1 MAKGK
6 FIVLYGINNL
16 GKSTQAKILIE
27 KLNQQGIKAEYL
39 KYPVYGLEP
48 TGPQINQIL
57 RGGEAQKITEEELQT
72 LYTQNRRDYEPTLK
86 QKLESGIWIVAE
98 DYTGTGIAW
107 GNTKGASLEFL
118 ENLNKDLLK
127 EDLGILFIGE
137 RFLEGKE
144 EKHIHESNDE
154 LMNRCALTHK
164 MLGERYGWKTIN
176 ANQPKEKVQED
187 LWDIIDIIID

>member
-16 GKSTQAKILIE
+16 GKSTQAKLLVEQLIE
-27 KLNQQGIKAEYL
+27 QGIQAEYV
-39 KYPVYGLEP
+39 KYPVYDCEP
-48 TGPQINQIL
+48 TGPSLNHIL
-57 RGGEAQKITEEELQT
+57 RSGEAQKISEEALQT
-72 LYTQNRRDYEPTLK
+72 LYAQNRKDYEPTLK
-86 QKLESGIWIVAE
+86 QKLGSGIWIVAE

-107 GNTKGASLEFL
+107 GNAKGASLEFL

-127 EDLGILFIGE
+127 EDLGILFVGQ

-144 EKHIHESNDE
+144 EQHIHESNDE
-154 LMNRCALTHK
+154 LMERCASTHK

-176 ANQPKEKVQED
+176 ANQAKEKVFND
-187 LWDIIDIIID
+187 LWEIVKELT